1 MRAGPHELT
10 LGRPAPDHWQILCF
24 VIAARKNFRRRG
36 KTSRRDEP
44 GLQLASHK
52 ETDVTKSKL
61 LVITF
66 ALLIIAMASPVFA
79 GPVPSRAVSPAID
92 RTADMTTLHDAVAI
106 KGVSDAL
113 AAQGFTTD
121 EINTR
126 LASLSDQDLHSLA
139 QNVEQ
144 IQAAGITREQWIW
157 IGIGALAVALL
168 VALTS

>member
-1 MRAGPHELT
+1 M
-10 LGRPAPDHWQILCF
+10 
-24 VIAARKNFRRRG
+24 
-36 KTSRRDEP
+36 
-44 GLQLASHK
+44 
-52 ETDVTKSKL
+52 TKSKL
-61 LVITF
+61 LVFTF
-66 ALLIIAMASPVFA
+66 AILIITTAVPVFA
-79 GPVPSRAVSPAID
+79 GPVPSRAVAPAID
-92 RTADMTTLHDAVAI
+92 RSGDLSAVRDAVAV

-113 AAQGFTTD
+113 AAQGFSSD

-144 IQAAGITREQWIW
+144 IQAAGINRQQWIW